1 VFEALIEGIV
11 NLSSPHSLLLL
22 AAGSAVGLLFG
33 AIPGLGGT
41 TAVAL
46 LIPLTFGMEPWQA
59 IILMGGVMAATSTGG
74 SVSAILLNTP
84 GIAPNAATTFDGY
97 PLAQQG
103 KAGMAIGAG
112 ATASAIGGV
121 IGIISLVAVIPIM
134 KAIVLLFTP
143 PEFFMLA
150 IFGLCAIAV
159 SSGDRLLQGLIT
171 AIIGLMVGFV
181 GYYDVTSTVRFDF
194 GIPLLEDGIKLV
206 PALIGL
212 FAISEMINLA
222 VKGGSI
228 SQDTSDVEISRI
240 SDGVKSV
247 FKNWS
252 TMLIGSGYGTFIGAV
267 PGVGGTVA
275 AFLSYSTQAQ
285 RDPTPDIEYGTGNIK
300 GVIAPESA
308 NNAKDG
314 GSLIPTLAFGIPGS
328 AETAVFLGVLVLHG
342 IEPGQKLL
350 EDHQDLVF
358 TLVVALTVSA
368 VFATLVVLALAKYM
382 ALLTRISV
390 HMLIPTVTV
399 IALVGAFA
407 LNTEIGDVVIA
418 FIFAF
423 IGYFMIRFNYP
434 RVTFTIAIVLGSITE
449 LSFHQ
454 SMLIADDQFS
464 IFYTRGLS
472 VFLMFLTV
480 LSLAFPTFRRKMK
493 ERKLAKEGAN
503 K

>member
-1 VFEALIEGIV
+1 MFDSLIEGIV
-11 NLSSPHSLLLL
+11 NLASVHSLLLL
-22 AAGSAVGLLFG
+22 AAGSAIGLLFG

-46 LIPLTFGMEPWQA
+46 MIPLTFGMEPWQA
-59 IILMGGVMAATSTGG
+59 IILMGGIMAATSTGG

-103 KAGMAIGAG
+103 KAGLAIGAG
-112 ATASAIGGV
+112 ATASALGGV
-121 IGIISLVAVIPIM
+121 IGVISLVAVIPIM
-134 KAIVLLFTP
+134 KEIVLLFTP

-181 GYYDVTSTVRFDF
+181 GYYDVTSTVRFDY
-194 GIPLLEDGIKLV
+194 GIPLLEDGVKLV

-228 SQDTSDVEISRI
+228 AQDTSSVKISRV
-240 SDGVKSV
+240 SDGVKAV
-247 FKNWS
+247 FKHWS
-252 TMLIGSGYGTFIGAV
+252 TMLVGSGYGTFIGAV

-275 AFLSYSTQAQ
+275 AFLSYSTQVQ
-285 RDPTPDIEYGTGNIK
+285 RDPNPDVEYGKGNIK

-328 AETAVFLGVLVLHG
+328 AETAVFLGVLILHG

-350 EDHQDLVF
+350 VENEPLVF

-368 VFATLVVLALAKYM
+368 VFGTLVVLALAKYM
-382 ALLTRISV
+382 AMLTMISV

-418 FIFAF
+418 LIFAV

-434 RVTFTIAIVLGSITE
+434 RVTFTIAIVLGAITE
-449 LSFHQ
+449 LNFHQ
-454 SMLIADDQFS
+454 SMLIADDDMS
-464 IFYTRGLS
+464 IFVTRWLS
-472 VFLMFLTV
+472 LTLFIMAI
-480 LSLAFPTFRRKMK
+480 LSLALPTIRQKLK
-493 ERKLAKEGAN
+493 ERRIRKEAKQ
-503 K
+503 